1 MMYSRDLFVNV
12 LCSHGYP
19 YNEFYICAGQFK
31 ACLELASLVTDES
44 TRNYAAF
51 STDKIKQILAKLR

>member
-1 MMYSRDLFVNV
+1 MIKTFIRHDQ
-12 LCSHGYP
+12 H
-19 YNEFYICAGQFK
+19 EFYICAGQFK